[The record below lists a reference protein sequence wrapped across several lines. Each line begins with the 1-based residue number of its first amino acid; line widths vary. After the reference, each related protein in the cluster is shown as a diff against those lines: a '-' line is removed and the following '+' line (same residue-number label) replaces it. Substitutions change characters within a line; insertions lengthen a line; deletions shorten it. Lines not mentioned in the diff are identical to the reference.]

1 MYNKNNADRKN
12 RFSIRKLSVGAISV
26 MIATIFYLGAGTP
39 VQADETP
46 NDVSTNTVVE
56 NTGNQTD
63 STTNS
68 EENSKSGEIS
78 AETVTEE
85 KSPEVAANVP
95 ATDKAVE
102 SPVAVEKKAS
112 PKLENKSMKPA
123 TSSSTTADG
132 FIDIADA
139 TGFTDALANA
149 KTDGTETNL
158 RLTNDIDLGNTKIEI
173 LSGQNI
179 HITNDQERRTIYL
192 GDQWFVQNGAQLFL
206 EGSYDEATG
215 QTGLAITRP
224 QRENPQTDL
233 EAVNKP
239 TDEKGWITWLNK
251 KRPEAPIVINGH
263 ANFTNVDVYDFYSA
277 GGGKGLDY
285 VPGGTVLVTGKDAN
299 LDLAGHTQVRDNVL
313 FGTFR
318 TFWQQ
323 FNYSAGVNYYVQPE
337 TSDKAT
343 GNIGPDVVFKNNK
356 VKFGEIS
363 DLNGRPSHDDPG
375 VPMAAGALAISRG
388 SSVNITGTTFEN
400 NNGGYYGAIMIGGR
414 YNILTVSYYESAIA
428 HVNIHGA
435 KIINNTGAVSGGG
448 ITIMSHSDV
457 LIDGDTLIANNKV
470 GYLGDELL
478 NNSFAKINGRRMGG
492 GISISE
498 DPVDA
503 RTPGYDKVTNLAHV
517 VIDGAII
524 DGNTSA
530 DVGGGI
536 YVNTDGLEIKKA
548 TISNNTAFSQGGGI
562 YLSAV
567 PYNLH
572 MSNAVIYENTA
583 KPLLSNPLSSTQI
596 LGSGGGVWVCPTG
609 DTVID
614 VTNGWAVFDNLAE
627 SLGDDFYHEELNANV
642 QVSVHSRALGGS
654 DTNWTHDRDN
664 LDGKKLESSDILDD
678 AGLKSHLSESAKEL
692 AKKLATI
699 HIFGN
704 TASYGGGVG
713 GNGGI
718 YSGFTPEDLRTRQ
731 IEIKKVWSDKD
742 KQTPDSV
749 VIDVFVTLD
758 GKQYQVTS
766 FELNKENNWTYTLSD
781 LPIGIKYSFVEQK
794 VDLDNDGNADWIQDK
809 DTVEEKD
816 AEAESSELVITNI
829 WNNTTPPTPKEPK
842 KPVEPNK
849 PTEPETPV
857 TPDQPAPEIPTTPEI

>member
-400 NNGGYYGAIMIGGR
+400 NNGGYY
-414 YNILTVSYYESAIA
+414 VS
-428 HVNIHGA
+428 
-435 KIINNTGAVSGGG
+435 
-448 ITIMSHSDV
+448 IT
-457 LIDGDTLIANNKV
+457 
-470 GYLGDELL
+470 
-478 NNSFAKINGRRMGG
+478 
-492 GISISE
+492 
-498 DPVDA
+498 
-503 RTPGYDKVTNLAHV
+503 
-517 VIDGAII
+517 
-524 DGNTSA
+524 
-530 DVGGGI
+530 
-536 YVNTDGLEIKKA
+536 
-548 TISNNTAFSQGGGI
+548 
-562 YLSAV
+562 
-567 PYNLH
+567 
-572 MSNAVIYENTA
+572 
-583 KPLLSNPLSSTQI
+583 
-596 LGSGGGVWVCPTG
+596 
-609 DTVID
+609 
-614 VTNGWAVFDNLAE
+614 
-627 SLGDDFYHEELNANV
+627 
-642 QVSVHSRALGGS
+642 
-654 DTNWTHDRDN
+654 
-664 LDGKKLESSDILDD
+664 
-678 AGLKSHLSESAKEL
+678 
-692 AKKLATI
+692 
-699 HIFGN
+699 
-704 TASYGGGVG
+704 
-713 GNGGI
+713 
-718 YSGFTPEDLRTRQ
+718 
-731 IEIKKVWSDKD
+731 
-742 KQTPDSV
+742 
-749 VIDVFVTLD
+749 
-758 GKQYQVTS
+758 
-766 FELNKENNWTYTLSD
+766 
-781 LPIGIKYSFVEQK
+781 
-794 VDLDNDGNADWIQDK
+794 
-809 DTVEEKD
+809 
-816 AEAESSELVITNI
+816 
-829 WNNTTPPTPKEPK
+829 
-842 KPVEPNK
+842 
-849 PTEPETPV
+849 
-857 TPDQPAPEIPTTPEI
+857 